1 MERDNVFL
9 FFREEDCEAERRY
22 KYKYL
27 LISDESENADE
38 EIENEK
44 LVVDG
49 FCGDGANNGQGF
61 RSEEVR
67 QAGSNFDQRF
77 HVLGDQKRFEKSEG

>member
-49 FCGDGANNGQGF
+49 LTTGKFEVSFCSMSQKCPHESRGF
-61 RSEEVR
+61 E
-67 QAGSNFDQRF
+67 QTI
-77 HVLGDQKRFEKSEG
+77 KI

>member
-49 FCGDGANNGQGF
+49 FCGDGENNGLQI
-61 RSEEVR
+61 
-67 QAGSNFDQRF
+67 
-77 HVLGDQKRFEKSEG
+77 